1 MTIPTL
7 YMDSANCSCGK
18 TRNIT
23 IPIKQWTACFKQR
36 RKVTSFQHMLLASC
50 FSRADEVPKNVDC
63 ALRWLEEA
71 VVKENQYAEYLLGK
85 NIADGRGY
93 RAGRHSWRRTAETL
107 LPDKEIP
114 PPKYLHGK
122 SYLEGVLLM
131 QNIPEGIRLITEA
144 ADGGSAPAQYLIGKL
159 LYQGQVV
166 PQNLQRAI
174 FYLDQAAEKENA
186 YAAYLAGKIRLTE
199 EGFKDVPKAIRL
211 FQIAAAQQNS
221 FAEFQLGL
229 LYLRGKDV
237 VRNER
242 EAIRWLTLSAEH
254 GNPYAAQLL
263 HGIKSNQNWSAA
275 LGTLRLLQHLFS
287 HVPKPPGG

>member
-1 MTIPTL
+1 MGVDTEQDVTRGEEL
-7 YMDSANCSCGK
+7 LKRSAGQGN
-18 TRNIT
+18 T
-23 IPIKQWTACFKQR
+23 TA
-36 RKVTSFQHMLLASC
+36 
-50 FSRADEVPKNVDC
+50 
-63 ALRWLEEA
+63 
-71 VVKENQYAEYLLGK
+71 
-85 NIADGRGY
+85 
-93 RAGRHSWRRTAETL
+93 
-107 LPDKEIP
+107 
-114 PPKYLHGK
+114 KYLHGK

-275 LGTLRLLQHLFS
+275 LGTLRLLQHLSRMFQNRLEDERKGTAGMTERKLKRKIDEKKQA
-287 HVPKPPGG
+287 HGLRQG